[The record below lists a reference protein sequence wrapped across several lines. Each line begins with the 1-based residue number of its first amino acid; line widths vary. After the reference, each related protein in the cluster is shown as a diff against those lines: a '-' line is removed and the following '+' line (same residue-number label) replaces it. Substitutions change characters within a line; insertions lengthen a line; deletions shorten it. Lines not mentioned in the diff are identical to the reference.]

1 MERHTAAA
9 AQTGSASSPA
19 EADERGGPDRGDD
32 RTTHPRT
39 LASRLAGA
47 PRDSGSD
54 GRSDGGW
61 GSDLKLA
68 VALARRG
75 RSKPPRRRLLP
86 RPRDTPFDIGNAE
99 TAAQAGPTRRAR
111 SSTQRASEPG
121 VSCDAVPHFVESA
134 CRSMPGR
141 AQREKRNREQDAA
154 RAETLGP
161 HVPYLNG
168 PRTKPRRRRSS
179 RRFHDIGGAMN
190 IPFDAGK
197 RRANP
202 ALLRSRSWSVF
213 AIAAA
218 LAGAG
223 AGCKTTEDAKAP
235 EGEPPAAPVAAET
248 APGAAAAAEATPAS
262 APTPPAAPSIHA
274 FNMKRLDGSDASLS
288 SWAGKVVL
296 IVNTA
301 SKCGYTPQYQGLQQ
315 LHAKYAERGF
325 EVLGFPSNDFGGQEP
340 GTAQEIQNF
349 CVTMY
354 DVNFPMFEKTKV
366 IGAERSP
373 LYALLSDAQGEPKW
387 NFHKYLVDKHGRPV
401 QAWGSKVE
409 PGAPEIASSIEV
421 QLALQ

>member
-1 MERHTAAA
+1 MT
-9 AQTGSASSPA
+9 
-19 EADERGGPDRGDD
+19 
-32 RTTHPRT
+32 
-39 LASRLAGA
+39 
-47 PRDSGSD
+47 
-54 GRSDGGW
+54 
-61 GSDLKLA
+61 
-68 VALARRG
+68 
-75 RSKPPRRRLLP
+75 
-86 RPRDTPFDIGNAE
+86 
-99 TAAQAGPTRRAR
+99 
-111 SSTQRASEPG
+111 
-121 VSCDAVPHFVESA
+121 
-134 CRSMPGR
+134 
-141 AQREKRNREQDAA
+141 
-154 RAETLGP
+154 
-161 HVPYLNG
+161 
-168 PRTKPRRRRSS
+168 
-179 RRFHDIGGAMN
+179 

-197 RRANP
+197 RRGNSTFF
-202 ALLRSRSWSVF
+202 RSRSWPVF

-235 EGEPPAAPVAAET
+235 EGEPPAAP
-248 APGAAAAAEATPAS
+248 AAAEAAPA
-262 APTPPAAPSIHA
+262 APAATAANAPAQPAAPSIHG

-288 SWAGKVVL
+288 NWAGKVVL

-315 LHAKYAERGF
+315 LHAKYSERGF

-366 IGAERSP
+366 VGAERSP

-409 PGAPEIASSIEV
+409 PGAPEIASSIEA